1 MSAALMFGK
10 SEPNLEDFRERAT
23 SHRVIPV
30 SRTLLADGLTA
41 IGLFETLCTDRAG
54 TFLLESAEA
63 GRSWSRYSFVGVRA
77 AAMLTEQGGQ
87 ARWLGKVPVG
97 LPTTGDAWSVLR
109 DSVTILNSS
118 SNSNGPDG
126 PDSPDSPESHGQHND
141 SGPRFTSGFVG
152 CLAYDA
158 VRLFEKLPDDNPS
171 EVDIPDLAFLLATD
185 LAVLDHFRGTVTLIA
200 AAINFD
206 ATDERV
212 DEAWHDAMSRLDAM
226 QTALANPVGV
236 NVSRAASV
244 PTAGTGRT
252 RSHTTNDEYREAVDR
267 AQKYIREGDAF
278 QIVLS
283 QRYSTPITA
292 RALDVYR
299 VLRSS
304 NPSPYMY
311 LIRIPRESTEDGGG
325 QMSDIS
331 VFDVVG
337 SSPEALVTVED
348 RQCTVHP
355 IAGTRQRGRDAQ
367 EDRALAL
374 DLLADHKERAE
385 HVMLV
390 DLARN
395 DLGRVC
401 EPGSVDVTEF
411 MEIERYSHVMH
422 IVSSVIGRLKEDS
435 SALDALRA
443 TFPAGTLSGAPK
455 VRAME
460 IIDELEPDRRGLY
473 GGVVGYVD
481 FRGNLDMAIAIRTAV
496 IQDGVAHVQA
506 GAGIVADSDPEAEA
520 QECVNKAGAVLAAL
534 EVAQSLA
541 PVDSPGESAGD

>member
-1 MSAALMFGK
+1 
-10 SEPNLEDFRERAT
+10 
-23 SHRVIPV
+23 
-30 SRTLLADGLTA
+30 
-41 IGLFETLCTDRAG
+41 
-54 TFLLESAEA
+54 
-63 GRSWSRYSFVGVRA
+63 
-77 AAMLTEQGGQ
+77 
-87 ARWLGKVPVG
+87 
-97 LPTTGDAWSVLR
+97 
-109 DSVTILNSS
+109 
-118 SNSNGPDG
+118 
-126 PDSPDSPESHGQHND
+126 
-141 SGPRFTSGFVG
+141 
-152 CLAYDA
+152 
-158 VRLFEKLPDDNPS
+158 
-171 EVDIPDLAFLLATD
+171 
-185 LAVLDHFRGTVTLIA
+185 
-200 AAINFD
+200 
-206 ATDERV
+206 
-212 DEAWHDAMSRLDAM
+212 M

-236 NVSRAASV
+236 NVSRATSV
-244 PTAGTGRT
+244 TTAGTESI
-252 RSHTTNDEYREAVDR
+252 RSHTTNEEYREAVDR

-292 RALDVYR
+292 RPLDVYR

-311 LIRIPRESTEDGGG
+311 LMRMPKELTDDGDGH
-325 QMSDIS
+325 MSDIS
-331 VFDVVG
+331 AFDVVG

-367 EDRALAL
+367 EDRELAL

-422 IVSSVIGRLKEDS
+422 IVSSVVGRLNEDS

-534 EVAQSLA
+534 DVAQSLA

>member
-1 MSAALMFGK
+1 MFGK
-10 SEPNLEDFRERAT
+10 SEPHLEDFRERAA

-118 SNSNGPDG
+118 SNLNGLDG
-126 PDSPDSPESHGQHND
+126 PDSPESHGQHND

-534 EVAQSLA
+534 DVAQSLA
-541 PVDSPGESAGD
+541 PVDAPGEGAGD

>member
-1 MSAALMFGK
+1 MLAVPMFGK

-87 ARWLGKVPVG
+87 AHWFGKVPVG
-97 LPTTGDAWSVLR
+97 LPTSGDAWSVLR
-109 DSVTILNSS
+109 DSVKILNSS
-118 SNSNGPDG
+118 GNSNGPDR
-126 PDSPDSPESHGQHND
+126 PDRPDSHGQHNE

-158 VRLFEKLPDDNPS
+158 VRLFEKLPDDNPP

-206 ATDERV
+206 ASDERV
-212 DEAWHDAMSRLDAM
+212 DEAWHEAKSRLDAM
-226 QTALANPVGV
+226 QAALANPVGV
-236 NVSRAASV
+236 NVSQAASV
-244 PTAGTGRT
+244 PTAGTGST
-252 RSHTTNDEYREAVDR
+252 RSHTTNEEYREAVDR

-311 LIRIPRESTEDGGG
+311 LIRMPRESTEDGGG

-331 VFDVVG
+331 AFDVVG

-422 IVSSVIGRLKEDS
+422 IVSSVVGRLNDDS

-534 EVAQSLA
+534 DVAQSLA

>member
-1 MSAALMFGK
+1 MSAAPMFGK
-10 SEPNLEDFRERAT
+10 SEPHLEDFRERAA

-118 SNSNGPDG
+118 SNSNGLDG
-126 PDSPDSPESHGQHND
+126 PDSPESHGQHND

-460 IIDELEPDRRGLY
+460 IIDELELDRRGLY

-534 EVAQSLA
+534 DVAQSLA
-541 PVDSPGESAGD
+541 PVDAPGEGAGD

>member
-1 MSAALMFGK
+1 MSAAPMFGK
-10 SEPNLEDFRERAT
+10 SEPHLEDFRERAA

-126 PDSPDSPESHGQHND
+126 PDSPESHGQHNE

-534 EVAQSLA
+534 DVAQWLA
-541 PVDSPGESAGD
+541 PVDAPGEGAGD

>member
-1 MSAALMFGK
+1 MSAAPMFGK
-10 SEPNLEDFRERAT
+10 SEPHLEDFRERAA

-126 PDSPDSPESHGQHND
+126 PDSPESHGQHND

-422 IVSSVIGRLKEDS
+422 IVSSVVGRLNDDS
-435 SALDALRA
+435 TALDALRA

-481 FRGNLDMAIAIRTAV
+481 FRGNLEMAIAIRTAV

-534 EVAQSLA
+534 DVAQSLA
-541 PVDSPGESAGD
+541 PVDAPGEGAGD

>member
-1 MSAALMFGK
+1 MSAAPMFGK
-10 SEPNLEDFRERAT
+10 SEPHLEDFRERAA

-77 AAMLTEQGGQ
+77 AAMLIEQGGQ

-118 SNSNGPDG
+118 SNSNGPD
-126 PDSPDSPESHGQHND
+126 SPDSPESHGQHNE

-252 RSHTTNDEYREAVDR
+252 RSHTTNEEYREAVDR

-311 LIRIPRESTEDGGG
+311 LIRMPGESTEDGGG

-331 VFDVVG
+331 AFDVVG
-337 SSPEALVTVED
+337 SSPEALVTVEN

-374 DLLADHKERAE
+374 DLLADHKECAE

-422 IVSSVIGRLKEDS
+422 IVSSVLGRLKEDL

>member
-1 MSAALMFGK
+1 MFGK
-10 SEPNLEDFRERAT
+10 SEPHLEDFRERAA

-118 SNSNGPDG
+118 SNSNGSNG
-126 PDSPDSPESHGQHND
+126 PDSPESHGQHND

-401 EPGSVDVTEF
+401 EAGSVDVTEF

-422 IVSSVIGRLKEDS
+422 IVSSVLGRLKEDL

>member
-1 MSAALMFGK
+1 MFGK
-10 SEPNLEDFRERAT
+10 SEPHLEDFRERAA

-77 AAMLTEQGGQ
+77 AAVLTEQGGQ

-126 PDSPDSPESHGQHND
+126 PDSPESHGQHND

-226 QTALANPVGV
+226 HTALANPVGV

-311 LIRIPRESTEDGGG
+311 LIRIPRESTGDGGG

-534 EVAQSLA
+534 DVAQSLA
-541 PVDSPGESAGD
+541 PVDAPGEGAGD

>member
-1 MSAALMFGK
+1 MSAVSMFGK
-10 SEPNLEDFRERAT
+10 SEPGLEDFRQRAT

-126 PDSPDSPESHGQHND
+126 PDSPESHGQHND

-212 DEAWHDAMSRLDAM
+212 DEAWHDAMARLDAM
-226 QTALANPVGV
+226 QTALAHPIGV
-236 NVSRAASV
+236 DVSQATSV
-244 PTAGTGRT
+244 STAGTGSI
-252 RSHTTNDEYREAVDR
+252 RSHTTNEEYREAVDR

-311 LIRIPRESTEDGGG
+311 LIRMPRELTDDGDGH
-325 QMSDIS
+325 MSDIS
-331 VFDVVG
+331 AFDVVG

-355 IAGTRQRGRDAQ
+355 IAGTRPRGRDAQ

-422 IVSSVIGRLKEDS
+422 IVSSVVGRLNEDS

-534 EVAQSLA
+534 DVAQSLA

>member
-1 MSAALMFGK
+1 MSAVSMFGE
-10 SEPNLEDFRERAT
+10 SEPGLEDFRERAT

-77 AAMLTEQGGQ
+77 AAMLTERGGQ
-87 ARWLGKVPVG
+87 AHWLGKVPVG

-109 DSVTILNSS
+109 DSVTILNS
-118 SNSNGPDG
+118 
-126 PDSPDSPESHGQHND
+126 PDSPDCPVSHGQHD
-141 SGPRFTSGFVG
+141 ESGPRFTSGFVG

-171 EVDIPDLAFLLATD
+171 AVDIPDLAFLLATD
-185 LAVLDHFRGTVTLIA
+185 LAILDHFRGTVTLIA

-212 DEAWHDAMSRLDAM
+212 DEAWYDAMSRLGAM

-236 NVSRAASV
+236 NVSQATSV
-244 PTAGTGRT
+244 STAGTESI
-252 RSHTTNDEYREAVDR
+252 RSHTTNEEYLEAVDR

-292 RALDVYR
+292 RPLDVYR

-311 LIRIPRESTEDGGG
+311 LIRMPRELTDDGDGH
-325 QMSDIS
+325 MSDIS
-331 VFDVVG
+331 AFDVVG

-367 EDRALAL
+367 EDRELAL

-401 EPGSVDVTEF
+401 EAGSVDVTEF

-422 IVSSVIGRLKEDS
+422 IVSSVVGRLNEDS

-460 IIDELEPDRRGLY
+460 IIDELELDRRGLY

-496 IQDGVAHVQA
+496 IQDGMAHVQA

-534 EVAQSLA
+534 DVAQSLA

>member
-1 MSAALMFGK
+1 MFGK
-10 SEPNLEDFRERAT
+10 SEPHLEDFRERAA

-109 DSVTILNSS
+109 DSVTILNGS
-118 SNSNGPDG
+118 SNSNG

-534 EVAQSLA
+534 DVAQSLA
-541 PVDSPGESAGD
+541 PVDAPGEGAGD

>member
-1 MSAALMFGK
+1 MFGK
-10 SEPNLEDFRERAT
+10 SEPHLEDFRERAA

-126 PDSPDSPESHGQHND
+126 PDSPESHGQHND

-252 RSHTTNDEYREAVDR
+252 RSHATNDEYREAVDR

-460 IIDELEPDRRGLY
+460 IIDELELDRRGLY

-534 EVAQSLA
+534 DVAQSLA
-541 PVDSPGESAGD
+541 PVDAPGEGAGD

>member
-1 MSAALMFGK
+1 MSAAPMFGK
-10 SEPNLEDFRERAT
+10 SEPHLEDFRERAA

-109 DSVTILNSS
+109 DSVTILNGS
-118 SNSNGPDG
+118 SNSNG
-126 PDSPDSPESHGQHND
+126 PDSPESHGQHND

-158 VRLFEKLPDDNPS
+158 VRLFEKLPDGNPS

-355 IAGTRQRGRDAQ
+355 IAGTRRRGRDAQ

-534 EVAQSLA
+534 DVAQSLA
-541 PVDSPGESAGD
+541 PVDAPGEGAGD

>member
-1 MSAALMFGK
+1 MSAAPMFGK
-10 SEPNLEDFRERAT
+10 SEPHLEDFRERAA

-118 SNSNGPDG
+118 SNSNG

-244 PTAGTGRT
+244 STAGTGRT

-534 EVAQSLA
+534 DVAQSLA
-541 PVDSPGESAGD
+541 PVDAPGEGAGD

>member
-1 MSAALMFGK
+1 MFGK
-10 SEPNLEDFRERAT
+10 SEPHLEDFRERAA

-118 SNSNGPDG
+118 GNSNG
-126 PDSPDSPESHGQHND
+126 PDSPDSHGQHNE

-236 NVSRAASV
+236 NVSRASSV

-252 RSHTTNDEYREAVDR
+252 RSHTTSEEYREAVDR

-311 LIRIPRESTEDGGG
+311 LIRIPGESTVDGGG

-331 VFDVVG
+331 AFDVVG

>member
-1 MSAALMFGK
+1 MSAAPMFGK
-10 SEPNLEDFRERAT
+10 SEPHLEDFRERAA

-118 SNSNGPDG
+118 SNSNGPD
-126 PDSPDSPESHGQHND
+126 SPESHGQHNE

-534 EVAQSLA
+534 DVAQSLA
-541 PVDSPGESAGD
+541 PVDAPGEGAGD

>member
-1 MSAALMFGK
+1 MSAAPMFGK
-10 SEPNLEDFRERAT
+10 SEPHLEDFRERAA

-118 SNSNGPDG
+118 SNSNG
-126 PDSPDSPESHGQHND
+126 PDSPESHGQHND

-252 RSHTTNDEYREAVDR
+252 RSHTTNEEYREAVDR

-374 DLLADHKERAE
+374 DLLADHKEHAE

-534 EVAQSLA
+534 DVAQSLA
-541 PVDSPGESAGD
+541 PVDAPGEGAGD

>member
-1 MSAALMFGK
+1 M
-10 SEPNLEDFRERAT
+10 
-23 SHRVIPV
+23 

-87 ARWLGKVPVG
+87 AHWLGKVPVG
-97 LPTTGDAWSVLR
+97 LPATGDAWSVLR

-118 SNSNGPDG
+118 GNSNG
-126 PDSPDSPESHGQHND
+126 PDSPDSDGQHNE

-212 DEAWHDAMSRLDAM
+212 DEAWHDAISRLDAM
-226 QTALANPVGV
+226 QAALANPVGV
-236 NVSRAASV
+236 NVSQVASV
-244 PTAGTGRT
+244 PTAGTGSP
-252 RSHTTNDEYREAVDR
+252 RSHTTNEEYREAVDR

-311 LIRIPRESTEDGGG
+311 LIRMPGESTEDGGG
-325 QMSDIS
+325 QMSDS
-331 VFDVVG
+331 SAFDVVG

-422 IVSSVIGRLKEDS
+422 IVSSVVGRLNDDS
-435 SALDALRA
+435 TALDALRA

-506 GAGIVADSDPEAEA
+506 GAGIVADSDPESEA

-534 EVAQSLA
+534 DVAQSLA
-541 PVDSPGESAGD
+541 PVDVAQAKAQGTRWPRRFAPFLPIGAATSWG

>member
-1 MSAALMFGK
+1 MSAVPMFGK

-87 ARWLGKVPVG
+87 AHWLGKVPAG
-97 LPTTGDAWSVLR
+97 LPTSGDAWSVLR

-118 SNSNGPDG
+118 GNSNG
-126 PDSPDSPESHGQHND
+126 PDSPDSHGQHNE

-212 DEAWHDAMSRLDAM
+212 DEAWHDAISRLDAM
-226 QTALANPVGV
+226 QAALANPVGV
-236 NVSRAASV
+236 NVSQVASV
-244 PTAGTGRT
+244 PTAGTRSP
-252 RSHTTNDEYREAVDR
+252 RSHTTNEEYRQAVDR
-267 AQKYIREGDAF
+267 AQKYIRQGDAF

-311 LIRIPRESTEDGGG
+311 LIRMPRESTEDGGG

-331 VFDVVG
+331 AFDVVG

-422 IVSSVIGRLKEDS
+422 IVSSVVGRLNDDS
-435 SALDALRA
+435 TALDALRA

-506 GAGIVADSDPEAEA
+506 GAGIVADSDPESEA

-534 EVAQSLA
+534 DVAQSLA
-541 PVDSPGESAGD
+541 PVDVPSESAGD

>member
-1 MSAALMFGK
+1 MFGK
-10 SEPNLEDFRERAT
+10 SEPHLEDFRERAA

-126 PDSPDSPESHGQHND
+126 PDSPESHGQHND

-534 EVAQSLA
+534 DVAQSLA
-541 PVDSPGESAGD
+541 PVDAPGEGAGD

>member
-1 MSAALMFGK
+1 M
-10 SEPNLEDFRERAT
+10 
-23 SHRVIPV
+23 V
-30 SRTLLADGLTA
+30 S
-41 IGLFETLCTDRAG
+41 LFLRR
-54 TFLLESAEA
+54 SSR
-63 GRSWSRYSFVGVRA
+63 GRNVDPG
-77 AAMLTEQGGQ
+77 
-87 ARWLGKVPVG
+87 
-97 LPTTGDAWSVLR
+97 
-109 DSVTILNSS
+109 
-118 SNSNGPDG
+118 NSNG
-126 PDSPDSPESHGQHND
+126 PDSPDSPDSHGQHNE

-171 EVDIPDLAFLLATD
+171 EVNIPDLAFLLATD

-252 RSHTTNDEYREAVDR
+252 RSHTTNEEYREAVDR

-311 LIRIPRESTEDGGG
+311 LIRMPGESTEDGGG

-331 VFDVVG
+331 AFDVVG

-348 RQCTVHP
+348 RQCT
-355 IAGTRQRGRDAQ
+355 
-367 EDRALAL
+367 L

-422 IVSSVIGRLKEDS
+422 IVSSVVGRLKEDS

-460 IIDELEPDRRGLY
+460 IIDELERDRRGLY

-496 IQDGVAHVQA
+496 IQDAVAHVQA

-534 EVAQSLA
+534 DVAQSLA

>member
-1 MSAALMFGK
+1 MSAAPMFGK
-10 SEPNLEDFRERAT
+10 SEPHLEDFRERAA

-118 SNSNGPDG
+118 SNSNGSNG
-126 PDSPDSPESHGQHND
+126 PDSPESHGQHND

-422 IVSSVIGRLKEDS
+422 IVSSVVGRLKEDS

-481 FRGNLDMAIAIRTAV
+481 FRGTLDMAIAIRTAV

-534 EVAQSLA
+534 DVAQSLA
-541 PVDSPGESAGD
+541 PVDAPGEGAGD

>member
-1 MSAALMFGK
+1 MSAAPMFGK
-10 SEPNLEDFRERAT
+10 SEPHLEDFRERAA

-118 SNSNGPDG
+118 GNA
-126 PDSPDSPESHGQHND
+126 DSPDSPESHGQHND

-534 EVAQSLA
+534 DVAQSLA
-541 PVDSPGESAGD
+541 PVDAPGEGAGD

>member
-1 MSAALMFGK
+1 MFGK
-10 SEPNLEDFRERAT
+10 SEPHLEDFRERAA

-126 PDSPDSPESHGQHND
+126 PDSPESHGQHND

-236 NVSRAASV
+236 NVSRASSV

-534 EVAQSLA
+534 DVAQSLA
-541 PVDSPGESAGD
+541 PVDAPGEGAGD

>member
-1 MSAALMFGK
+1 MSAAPMFGK
-10 SEPNLEDFRERAT
+10 SEPHLEDFRERAA

-118 SNSNGPDG
+118 SNSNG
-126 PDSPDSPESHGQHND
+126 PDSPESHGQHND

-374 DLLADHKERAE
+374 DLLADHKEHAE

-534 EVAQSLA
+534 DVAQSLA
-541 PVDSPGESAGD
+541 PVDAPGEGAGD

>member
-1 MSAALMFGK
+1 MSAAPMFGK
-10 SEPNLEDFRERAT
+10 SEPHLEDFRERAA

-118 SNSNGPDG
+118 SNSNG

-534 EVAQSLA
+534 DVAQSLA
-541 PVDSPGESAGD
+541 PVDAPGEGAGD

>member
-1 MSAALMFGK
+1 MSAAPMFGK
-10 SEPNLEDFRERAT
+10 SEPHLEDFRERAA

-109 DSVTILNSS
+109 DSVTILNTSG
-118 SNSNGPDG
+118 NSNGPDG
-126 PDSPDSPESHGQHND
+126 PDSPESHGQHNE

-311 LIRIPRESTEDGGG
+311 LIRMPGESTEDDGG

-331 VFDVVG
+331 AFDVVG

-422 IVSSVIGRLKEDS
+422 IVSSVVGRLKEDS

-534 EVAQSLA
+534 DVAQSLA
-541 PVDSPGESAGD
+541 PVDAPGEDAGD

>member
-1 MSAALMFGK
+1 MSAAPMFGK

-77 AAMLTEQGGQ
+77 AAMLTEQGGH
-87 ARWLGKVPVG
+87 AHWLGKVPVG

-118 SNSNGPDG
+118 GNSNG
-126 PDSPDSPESHGQHND
+126 PDSPDSHGQHNE

-171 EVDIPDLAFLLATD
+171 AVEIPDLAFLLATD

-212 DEAWHDAMSRLDAM
+212 DDAWHDAMSRLDAM

-236 NVSRAASV
+236 NVSRASSV

-252 RSHTTNDEYREAVDR
+252 RSHTTKEEYREAVDR

-311 LIRIPRESTEDGGG
+311 LIRMPGESTVDGGG
-325 QMSDIS
+325 QISDIS
-331 VFDVVG
+331 AFDVVG

-422 IVSSVIGRLKEDS
+422 IVSSVVGRLKEDS

>member
-1 MSAALMFGK
+1 MSAVSMFGK

-87 ARWLGKVPVG
+87 AHWLGKVPAG
-97 LPTTGDAWSVLR
+97 LPTSGDAWSVLR

-118 SNSNGPDG
+118 GNSNG
-126 PDSPDSPESHGQHND
+126 PDSPDSHGQHNE

-158 VRLFEKLPDDNPS
+158 VRLFEKLPDDNPP

-212 DEAWHDAMSRLDAM
+212 DEAWHDAKSRLDAM
-226 QTALANPVGV
+226 QAALANPVGV
-236 NVSRAASV
+236 NVSQVTSV
-244 PTAGTGRT
+244 PTAGTGST
-252 RSHTTNDEYREAVDR
+252 RSHTTNEEYREAVDR

-311 LIRIPRESTEDGGG
+311 LIRMPRESTEDGGG

-331 VFDVVG
+331 AFDVVG

-422 IVSSVIGRLKEDS
+422 IVSSVVGRLNEDS

-534 EVAQSLA
+534 DVAQSLA